1 MQKDDIGSICDGTS
15 TCEKERL
22 ACEYSDVTVVDSPS
36 LCHSVTIIS
45 GCPRHPC
52 KTQHRPLLP
61 NSLIHAPSVFFQDQ
75 RMESISHLLQNGRRC
90 MQTKIES
97 KCECFPVANIL
108 SLKTCNS
115 TFTLYCPELCL
126 ITAPV
131 STRPKDSNTLT

>member
-22 ACEYSDVTVVDSPS
+22 ACEYSDVTVVDSPT

-61 NSLIHAPSVFFQDQ
+61 NSLTHAPSVFFPGSEDGEHQPPPAKWPTVHAD
-75 RMESISHLLQNGRRC
+75 E
-90 MQTKIES
+90 
-97 KCECFPVANIL
+97 
-108 SLKTCNS
+108 
-115 TFTLYCPELCL
+115 
-126 ITAPV
+126 
-131 STRPKDSNTLT
+131 D